1 MLKYIFDNVFPT
13 LTVTRVSFNDVLCK
27 LFGANHVYNFDIEGS
42 DVKFDNKL
50 DYFKSARSEI
60 FNSYPNEAPFA
71 LQFLSSKHDFFEK
84 GNTEIE
90 CIKTQ
95 SDSIYLIKK
104 TCRYVAE
111 STFDMYSN
119 FPKLIFVSASFIES
133 TLFGSTQQKI
143 LNFFPIKDIIS
154 E

>member
-1 MLKYIFDNVFPT
+1 MIKIKSESIEESTMLKYIFDNVFPT

-71 LQFLSSKHDFFEK
+71 LQFLSSKHDFF
-84 GNTEIE
+84 
-90 CIKTQ
+90 
-95 SDSIYLIKK
+95 
-104 TCRYVAE
+104 
-111 STFDMYSN
+111 
-119 FPKLIFVSASFIES
+119 
-133 TLFGSTQQKI
+133 
-143 LNFFPIKDIIS
+143 
-154 E
+154 